1 MSITRYQTGKKLS
14 RIVEHNSV
22 VYLCGQVAMDYNGD
36 IVQQTQEVL
45 ARIDVH
51 LAEAGTDKS
60 KMLAATVYVKDTD
73 DIPAIN
79 DIWCKW
85 LEDCTPP
92 SRTCVRADMANKDIL
107 VEITVTAA
115 L

>member
-14 RIVEHNSV
+14 RIVEHAGI
-22 VYLCGQVAMDYNGD
+22 VYLCGQVALDYSGN

-45 ARIDVH
+45 ARIDAH
-51 LAEAGTDKS
+51 LAEAGTHKS
-60 KMLAATVYVKDTD
+60 KMLTATIYIKDTA
-73 DIPAIN
+73 DIPAMN
-79 DIWCKW
+79 EIWCAW
-85 LEDCTPP
+85 LEDCAPP
-92 SRTCVRADMANKDIL
+92 SRTCVRADMAQDNIL